1 MRMDHNRMSEVID
14 SLRRDHGNLER
25 LVRLLN
31 GRMSVLP
38 HPGVEDVQL
47 VVDAL
52 AYLTHFP
59 DVSHHPLEDRIVDR
73 LRDKRSL
80 PSGFAEEIEAQH
92 ATIARQG
99 NDLMRDL
106 ESVVRGEDSAWQPE
120 ALAWDLVAPNVR
132 LYAERLRH
140 NMAVEELILFPTALG
155 QLNADDWQMIRDA
168 SPKDEHDPL
177 FQAQVDER
185 FRQLRLA
192 IADAAH
198 CGCE

>member
-1 MRMDHNRMSEVID
+1 MIE

-25 LVRLLN
+25 LVRLLD
-31 GRMSVLP
+31 GRMSVFP
-38 HPGVEDVQL
+38 HPGMEDVEL
-47 VVDAL
+47 VVDVL
-52 AYLTHFP
+52 VYLTHFP

-73 LRDKRSL
+73 LRGKGVL
-80 PSGFAEEIEAQH
+80 PFGFAEEIEAQH

-99 NDLMRDL
+99 GDLMRDL
-106 ESVVRGEDSAWQPE
+106 ESVVRGEDSAWELE

-140 NMAVEELILFPTALG
+140 NMAVEELVLFPTALCH
-155 QLNADDWQMIRDA
+155 LDTDDWQMIRNA

-177 FQAQVDER
+177 FQTQVDRR

-198 CGCE
+198 CGCEERSL